1 MPPIVPGFKRPAPAV
16 ERCDDAAPTRQ
27 ERIDYLTALCG
38 NPNLRVI
45 EAKDLA
51 AREAEGWRKTDWY
64 AGEGL
69 VIVCQD

>member
-1 MPPIVPGFKRPAPAV
+1 MPPIVPGFKPAPAV
-16 ERCDDAAPTRQ
+16 ERCDEAAPTRQ

-45 EAKDLA
+45 ELEDLEE
-51 AREAEGWRKTDWY
+51 REREGWRRTDWY
-64 AGEGL
+64 VGEGL